1 MKYMRDNLPDDY
13 GFVKLQDRI
22 LEICVYIDQFCQEHD
37 IVYSL
42 MGGSALGAKRHGGF
56 IPWDDDLDI
65 FMTPD
70 NYEKFRKAFKEEGD
84 KQRFY
89 LQEYGLQKNGMV
101 SCPKLR
107 LNNTTYVEELTKDW
121 HIHQGIF
128 VDIFLL
134 HTCPE
139 NKIKQ
144 LWQCFW
150 AKCVVVKGMSMRGY
164 NRQHGIRQF
173 LLNISRF
180 LPKSL
185 MVDYGLK
192 QVYRF
197 RNENSEYV
205 CHFLGKAVYKK
216 GIYQKKWFEH
226 PQKVG
231 FEKVELYA
239 PNHLHEFLT
248 ERFGDYMTPPS
259 PERIKWEQH
268 SMMWDTEKDFSC
280 YGNPERDFSD
290 EKKLV

>member
-1 MKYMRDNLPDDY
+1 
-13 GFVKLQDRI
+13 
-22 LEICVYIDQFCQEHD
+22 
-37 IVYSL
+37 
-42 MGGSALGAKRHGGF
+42 
-56 IPWDDDLDI
+56 
-65 FMTPD
+65 
-70 NYEKFRKAFKEEGD
+70 
-84 KQRFY
+84 
-89 LQEYGLQKNGMV
+89 
-101 SCPKLR
+101 
-107 LNNTTYVEELTKDW
+107 
-121 HIHQGIF
+121 
-128 VDIFLL
+128 
-134 HTCPE
+134 
-139 NKIKQ
+139 
-144 LWQCFW
+144 
-150 AKCVVVKGMSMRGY
+150 MRGY

-180 LPKSL
+180 LPKSV

-259 PERIKWEQH
+259 AERIKWEQH
-268 SMMWDTEKDFSC
+268 AYKWDV
-280 YGNPERDFSD
+280 ERDFSYYSNKDRNFDD
-290 EKKLV
+290 EVKLA